1 MKWSVVVGGAAL
13 VVATACVPPPPTGLS
28 HNFVVSYRA
37 QTASPFIP
45 GVRTTV
51 QGTITN
57 TGVTAADYSV
67 QLVSS
72 SGETTSGAATNV
84 LIGQT
89 AVWRVTLDGDVTV
102 AQAGVTSS
110 AKNVGPVAALAVITS
125 ERTATLMDSDA
136 PSTPWSTEP

>member
-1 MKWSVVVGGAAL
+1 MRLKLAVVGASL
-13 VVATACVPPPPTGLS
+13 VVASAGCVPTPTGLS

-37 QTASPFIP
+37 PTGSIFVPGIRTA
-45 GVRTTV
+45 V

-84 LIGQT
+84 LVGET
-89 AVWRVTLDGDVTV
+89 AVWWVFFDGDVTV
-102 AQAGVTSS
+102 AQVGVTSS
-110 AKNVGPVAALAVITS
+110 PKRRQSGRGACRDHVPADVG
-125 ERTATLMDSDA
+125 DG
-136 PSTPWSTEP
+136 